1 MRDSSRSRPAGRSPT
16 VGALAL
22 FVLFLLPLMALA
34 LLDIRQGDE
43 DLRLEWTV
51 VVTGLVAIGAAQ
63 VTMLALLWRRA
74 GTTR

>member
-1 MRDSSRSRPAGRSPT
+1 MRDSSRSRPARRSPT
-16 VGALAL
+16 GGALAL

-34 LLDIRQGDE
+34 LLDIRQGGE

-51 VVTGLVAIGAAQ
+51 VVAGLAAIGAAQ

-74 GTTR
+74 GAAR